1 MERIVHVCNGDST
14 ADSLSLADLP
24 GEIRVWAD
32 ALDQGP
38 VLPVADQEHWR
49 LRGEFWKSRGRDA
62 DGKLAA
68 YDHGVDEAA
77 RAEELILWFCPAAA
91 CPHS

>member
-1 MERIVHVCNGDST
+1 MESIVHICNGDST

-38 VLPVADQEHWR
+38 VLPVDDAQHWKV
-49 LRGEFWKSRGRDA
+49 RGEFWKSRGA
-62 DGKLAA
+62 SEIG
-68 YDHGVDEAA
+68 
-77 RAEELILWFCPAAA
+77 RASCRERVCYVV
-91 CPHS
+91 